1 MIGIEASNLYTGAY
15 LYGYKLYLDNSDF
28 NVIVKQQNK
37 ILKITRKLLHL
48 ESKDLEC
55 FNYSNKV
62 KFEDLNTIS
71 VKIYPTEITYITEA
85 SITEQTVLNILE
97 NRIQLLAEAK
107 LDHYHKVLNST
118 RNLIVR
124 NMPDV

>member
-1 MIGIEASNLYTGAY
+1 MIGIEASNLYIGAY

-37 ILKITRKLLHL
+37 IVKITRKLIHL

-55 FNYSNKV
+55 FNYTNKI
-62 KFEDLNTIS
+62 KFEDLNTID
-71 VKIYPTEITYITEA
+71 VKVHPTEITYVTEA

-97 NRIQLLAEAK
+97 NRIQLLAKAK
-107 LDHYHKVLNST
+107 LHHYHNILNNT
-118 RNLIVR
+118 RSLVVR
-124 NMPDV
+124 TLTDV